1 MKKLLLFSLA
11 TALAA
16 TGIAKSTYVIDGTTY
31 DVDTLQHFKAGPG
44 TYYSAIKFTGPQY
57 TFRTFY
63 LEADNTLANFEI
75 RSELGRD
82 SIIGTEDI
90 SAHAARKTTAEENYF
105 AAVNGDFFLTS
116 GEIGTPCNGSMHNGI
131 VGTQPTGSPHIVFAD
146 AASPYIS
153 TISYSNTFAIKGEP
167 TSLSGINC
175 AVGANSLVLFSP
187 TVGKFT
193 HTPAGTTEVQLA
205 LADGYDWCVN
215 SPMKFTVVGE
225 PSTTGNRFVDG
236 KAVLSGTGTMAA
248 TVAGLAIGDEVELT
262 INDLLNHYGNIAP
275 NIRQMVGGNLIFLAN
290 GEVVPQADLSRHPRT
305 MIGYNKDRTKTVLA
319 VVDGR
324 SAISSGAICYEE
336 AALMQ
341 YVGCDWGIN
350 IDGGGSSSVH
360 LPQFGAMNQPSD
372 GKERAVGN
380 GIYCVIKAPQDDEIA
395 EIRFKDWSMHFPK
408 YGIYTPTFYGYNKY
422 GIMVSKNVEGVTLSC
437 DSKIGQIIN
446 DGTTFYG
453 SGEGCAPL
461 TATYNGITTTIPVDI
476 TPAEE
481 VQYRL
486 PAILIDNVREYPV
499 EVQANINEEYMPLSP
514 IALVWASAD
523 PEVAAISA
531 DGVLTG
537 VKDGTTTINGKVGT
551 FDSNLNVTVEIPTGA
566 TMPIVRETPA
576 EGWTVT
582 QTGGTGIA
590 LATEGDGFKLTYTGN
605 GSSRGANID
614 MKRKVQI
621 WSLPSKLRVR
631 INPGEATI
639 KEVKLQASN
648 AMGEMVT
655 TWSNGANTLP
665 KNEESIID
673 FNLSDWCDPSDIGI
687 YPINFIGMRM
697 EMGASTKGTEFTVSI
712 PGLEAVYSDAQ
723 GGVAMTAASKI
734 KVYPNPVREGGYIN
748 VNTEEDATVEMF
760 ALNGTKV
767 AEVESEGVCQL
778 PTAGLS
784 GMYIVKVATGTT
796 VKTAKVIIK

>member
-1 MKKLLLFSLA
+1 MP
-11 TALAA
+11 
-16 TGIAKSTYVIDGTTY
+16 I
-31 DVDTLQHFKAGPG
+31 
-44 TYYSAIKFTGPQY
+44 
-57 TFRTFY
+57 
-63 LEADNTLANFEI
+63 
-75 RSELGRD
+75 
-82 SIIGTEDI
+82 
-90 SAHAARKTTAEENYF
+90 
-105 AAVNGDFFLTS
+105 
-116 GEIGTPCNGSMHNGI
+116 
-131 VGTQPTGSPHIVFAD
+131 
-146 AASPYIS
+146 
-153 TISYSNTFAIKGEP
+153 
-167 TSLSGINC
+167 
-175 AVGANSLVLFSP
+175 SP
-187 TVGKFT
+187 T
-193 HTPAGTTEVQLA
+193 
-205 LADGYDWCVN
+205 
-215 SPMKFTVVGE
+215 
-225 PSTTGNRFVDG
+225 
-236 KAVLSGTGTMAA
+236 
-248 TVAGLAIGDEVELT
+248 
-262 INDLLNHYGNIAP
+262 
-275 NIRQMVGGNLIFLAN
+275 
-290 GEVVPQADLSRHPRT
+290 
-305 MIGYNKDRTKTVLA
+305 
-319 VVDGR
+319 
-324 SAISSGAICYEE
+324 
-336 AALMQ
+336 
-341 YVGCDWGIN
+341 
-350 IDGGGSSSVH
+350 
-360 LPQFGAMNQPSD
+360 
-372 GKERAVGN
+372 
-380 GIYCVIKAPQDDEIA
+380 
-395 EIRFKDWSMHFPK
+395 
-408 YGIYTPTFYGYNKY
+408 
-422 GIMVSKNVEGVTLSC
+422 
-437 DSKIGQIIN
+437 
-446 DGTTFYG
+446 
-453 SGEGCAPL
+453 
-461 TATYNGITTTIPVDI
+461 
-476 TPAEE
+476 
-481 VQYRL
+481 
-486 PAILIDNVREYPV
+486 
-499 EVQANINEEYMPLSP
+499 
-514 IALVWASAD
+514 ALVWASAD

-551 FDSNLNVTVEIPTGA
+551 FDSDLNVTVEIPTGA

>member
-1 MKKLLLFSLA
+1 MKKLLLCSIA
-11 TALAA
+11 AVLAA
-16 TGIAKSTYVIDGTTY
+16 TGIAKSLYVIDGTSY

-44 TYYSAIKFTGPQY
+44 TWYTAVKFTGPQY

-82 SIIGTEDI
+82 SIIGTENI
-90 SAHAARKTTAEENYF
+90 SDHAARKTTSEENYF

-116 GEIGTPCNGSMHNGI
+116 GEVGTPCNGSMHNGI
-131 VGTQPTGSPHIVFAD
+131 VGTQPTGSPHVVFAD
-146 AASPYIS
+146 ATTPYIS
-153 TISYSNTFAIKGEP
+153 YINYTKTFSIKGQA
-167 TSLSGINC
+167 TDLTGINC
-175 AVGANSLVLFSP
+175 AVGDNSLVLFSP
-187 TVGKFT
+187 TIGKFS
-193 HTPAGTTEVQLA
+193 HTPVGTTEVQLA
-205 LADGYDWCVN
+205 LADGYDWCIN
-215 SPMKFTVVGE
+215 APMKFTVVGE

-236 KAVLSGTGTMAA
+236 KAVLSGTGSMAA
-248 TVAGLAIGDEVELT
+248 TVAGLAVGDEVELT
-262 INDLLNHYGNIAP
+262 INDLLRDYDNAAP

-290 GEVVPQADLSRHPRT
+290 GEVTPQVDMSRHPRT
-305 MIGYNKDRTKTVLA
+305 MVGYNKDRTKTVLA

-360 LPQFGAMNQPSD
+360 LPMFGAMNQPSD
-372 GKERAVGN
+372 GHERAVSN
-380 GIYCVIKAPQDDEIA
+380 GIYCVLKAPEDNEIA

-408 YGIYTPTFYGYNKY
+408 YGIYTPAFYGYNKY

-437 DSKIGQIIN
+437 DSKIGEIIN

-453 SGEGCAPL
+453 SGEGCAAL
-461 TATYNGITTTIPVDI
+461 TATYNGMTATIPVDI
-476 TPAEE
+476 TAAEE
-481 VQYRL
+481 VKYRL
-486 PAILIDNVREYPV
+486 PSILIDNVREYPI

-514 IALVWASAD
+514 IALTWASAD

-531 DGVLTG
+531 EGTLTG
-537 VKDGTTTINGKVGT
+537 VKNGTTTINGKVGS

-576 EGWTVT
+576 EGWTLS
-582 QTGGTGIA
+582 QTGGTGLA
-590 LATEGDGFKLTYTGN
+590 LASEGDGFNLSYTGN
-605 GSSRGANID
+605 GSGRGAYVE
-614 MKRKVQI
+614 MKRNVQI
-621 WSLPSKLRVR
+621 WSLPNKLRVR
-631 INPGEATI
+631 INPGEASI
-639 KEVKLQASN
+639 KEVKMQASN
-648 AMGEMVT
+648 ALGETVL

-665 KNEESIID
+665 KNTESTID

-687 YPINFIGMRM
+687 YPITFIGLRM
-697 EMGASTKGTEFTVSI
+697 EMAASTKGNEFTIAI

-723 GGVAMTAASKI
+723 GGIATTAASKI
-734 KVYPNPVREGGYIN
+734 NVYPIPVKEGGYIN
-748 VNTEEDATVEMF
+748 VNTVEDATVEMF
-760 ALNGTKV
+760 ALNGTKI

-778 PTAGLS
+778 PTNGLS
-784 GMYIVKVATGTT
+784 GMYIVKVSTGTT